1 MGIRETIK
9 SKVATLIA
17 STSVIL
23 IVAVLAVSL
32 TVMKNNVVTICENY
46 LYDTCVSASNTLY
59 ESFYGDTEQV
69 NMDVRIQYILY
80 NVGIQDMDSS
90 KAYLVDKSG
99 NFLYHDDPDGGGA
112 LRRGRRGRRGGG
124 GLGKVIQDVLDQLN
138 STGVMPTAD
147 VKECKVDGAQ
157 KYVAYMCT
165 VNDWVVY
172 VEADKDDVLSSITSI
187 ITSSLIV
194 GGLFILLAV
203 VIGIIV
209 TGKITKPITKLT
221 TVINDISELNMTDE
235 HEIPITKDEVGVMGA
250 AVARMKHQLQEI
262 VGDLNGISGK
272 LVSDSNSLYDISEN
286 VSEASTN
293 NSATNEELAASMEST
308 SQSTEN
314 VTNSVQDMNSSAI
327 EVANKINEGTNL
339 TSSAMDKAQEIHE
352 RTRQAR
358 EETLKVYDEIKGTS
372 EQAIIQ
378 AKEVQKINELANAI
392 QEIADQTTL
401 LSLNASIEAA
411 RSGEQ
416 GRGLAVVASEIA
428 NLASESTATGANIV
442 TIVAQVNTSV
452 ETLTKCLVDALEFL
466 ENKVMNDY
474 DAFMESSDEYSS
486 AAKNIEDFMNQANE
500 EVDQLKSAISSI
512 TDAMDSINRNIN
524 ECSIGIND
532 IANKTTEVVELTS
545 ESFERSNNCKTSAS
559 ELQNITSRFQI

>member
-1 MGIRETIK
+1 MKTIK

-17 STSVIL
+17 STSIIL

-32 TVMKNNVVTICENY
+32 TIMKNNVVTMCENY

-99 NFLYHDDPDGGGA
+99 NFLYHNDPDMIGTQMTGN
-112 LRRGRRGRRGGG
+112 
-124 GLGKVIQDVLDQLN
+124 KVIQDVLDQLN

-147 VKECKVDGAQ
+147 VKECKVDGTQ

-194 GGLFILLAV
+194 GGLLILLAV

-235 HEIPITKDEVGVMGA
+235 HEIPITKDEIGVMGT

-272 LVSDSNSLYDISEN
+272 LVSDSNTLYDISEN
-286 VSEASTN
+286 VTEASTN

-411 RSGEQ
+411 RAGEQ
-416 GRGLAVVASEIA
+416 GRGFAVVASEIA
-428 NLASESTATGANIV
+428 NLASESTTTGANIV

-559 ELQNITSRFQI
+559 ELQDITSRFHI

>member
-1 MGIRETIK
+1 MKTIK

-32 TVMKNNVVTICENY
+32 TVMKNNVVTMCENY

-99 NFLYHDDPDGGGA
+99 NFLYHDDPDMIGTQMTGN
-112 LRRGRRGRRGGG
+112 
-124 GLGKVIQDVLDQLN
+124 KVIQDVLDQLN

-147 VKECKVDGAQ
+147 VKECKVDGTQ

-194 GGLFILLAV
+194 GGLLILLAV

-235 HEIPITKDEVGVMGA
+235 HEIPITKDEIGVMGT

-272 LVSDSNSLYDISEN
+272 LVSDSNTLYDISEN
-286 VSEASTN
+286 VTEASTN

-339 TSSAMDKAQEIHE
+339 TSSAMDKAQEIYE

-411 RSGEQ
+411 RAGEQ
-416 GRGLAVVASEIA
+416 GRGFAVVASEIA
-428 NLASESTATGANIV
+428 NLASESTTTGANIV

-474 DAFMESSDEYSS
+474 DAFMASSDEYSS

-559 ELQNITSRFQI
+559 ELQDITSRFQI

>member
-1 MGIRETIK
+1 MKTIK

-99 NFLYHDDPDGGGA
+99 NFLYHDDPDMIGTQMTGN
-112 LRRGRRGRRGGG
+112 
-124 GLGKVIQDVLDQLN
+124 KVIQDVLDQLN

-187 ITSSLIV
+187 ITISLIV

-272 LVSDSNSLYDISEN
+272 LVSDSNTLYDISEN
-286 VSEASTN
+286 VTEASTN

-411 RSGEQ
+411 RAGEQ
-416 GRGLAVVASEIA
+416 GRGFAVVASEIA

-559 ELQNITSRFQI
+559 ELQDITSRFHI

>member
-1 MGIRETIK
+1 MKTIK

-32 TVMKNNVVTICENY
+32 TVMKNNVVTMCENY

-99 NFLYHDDPDGGGA
+99 NFLYHNDPDMIGTQMTGN
-112 LRRGRRGRRGGG
+112 
-124 GLGKVIQDVLDQLN
+124 KVIQDVLDQLN

-147 VKECKVDGAQ
+147 VKECKVDGTQ

-235 HEIPITKDEVGVMGA
+235 HEIPITKDEIGVMGT

-272 LVSDSNSLYDISEN
+272 LVSDSNTLYDISEN
-286 VSEASTN
+286 VTEASTN

-411 RSGEQ
+411 RAGEQ
-416 GRGLAVVASEIA
+416 GRGFAVVASEIA
-428 NLASESTATGANIV
+428 NLASESTTTGANIV

-559 ELQNITSRFQI
+559 ELQDITSRFHI

>member
-1 MGIRETIK
+1 MKTIK

-32 TVMKNNVVTICENY
+32 TVMKNNVVTMCENY

-99 NFLYHDDPDGGGA
+99 NFLYHNDPDMIGTQMTGN
-112 LRRGRRGRRGGG
+112 
-124 GLGKVIQDVLDQLN
+124 KVIQDVLDQLN

-147 VKECKVDGAQ
+147 VKECKVDGTQ

-194 GGLFILLAV
+194 GGLLILLAV

-235 HEIPITKDEVGVMGA
+235 HEIPITKDEIGVMGT

-272 LVSDSNSLYDISEN
+272 LVSDSNTLYDISEN
-286 VSEASTN
+286 VTEASTN

-411 RSGEQ
+411 RAGEQ
-416 GRGLAVVASEIA
+416 GRGFAVVASEIA
-428 NLASESTATGANIV
+428 NLASESTTTGANIV

-559 ELQNITSRFQI
+559 ELQDITSRFHI

>member
-1 MGIRETIK
+1 MKTIK

-32 TVMKNNVVTICENY
+32 TVMKNNVVTMCENY

-99 NFLYHDDPDGGGA
+99 NFLYHDDPDMIGTQMTDN
-112 LRRGRRGRRGGG
+112 
-124 GLGKVIQDVLDQLN
+124 KVIQDVLDQLN

-187 ITSSLIV
+187 ITSSLII

-235 HEIPITKDEVGVMGA
+235 HEIPITKDEIGVMGA

-272 LVSDSNSLYDISEN
+272 LVSDSNTLYDISEN
-286 VSEASTN
+286 VTEASTN

-411 RSGEQ
+411 RAGEQ
-416 GRGLAVVASEIA
+416 GRGFAVVASEIA
-428 NLASESTATGANIV
+428 NLASESTTTGANIV

-559 ELQNITSRFQI
+559 ELQDITSRFQI

>member
-1 MGIRETIK
+1 MKTIK

-32 TVMKNNVVTICENY
+32 TVMKNNVVTMCENY

-99 NFLYHDDPDGGGA
+99 NFLYHDDPDMIGTQMTGN
-112 LRRGRRGRRGGG
+112 
-124 GLGKVIQDVLDQLN
+124 KVIQDVLDQLN

-147 VKECKVDGAQ
+147 VKECKVDGTQ

-235 HEIPITKDEVGVMGA
+235 HEIPITKDEIGVMGA

-272 LVSDSNSLYDISEN
+272 LVSDSNTLYDISEN
-286 VSEASTN
+286 VTEASTN

-411 RSGEQ
+411 RAGEQ
-416 GRGLAVVASEIA
+416 GRGFAVVASEIA
-428 NLASESTATGANIV
+428 NLASESTTTGANIV

-559 ELQNITSRFQI
+559 ELQDITSRFQI

>member
-1 MGIRETIK
+1 MKTIK

-99 NFLYHDDPDGGGA
+99 NFLYHDDPDMIGTQMTGN
-112 LRRGRRGRRGGG
+112 
-124 GLGKVIQDVLDQLN
+124 KVIQDVLDQLN

-272 LVSDSNSLYDISEN
+272 LVSDSNTLYDISEN
-286 VSEASTN
+286 VTEASTN

-411 RSGEQ
+411 RAGEQ
-416 GRGLAVVASEIA
+416 GRGFAVVASEIA

-559 ELQNITSRFQI
+559 ELQDITSRFQI

>member
-1 MGIRETIK
+1 MKTIK

-32 TVMKNNVVTICENY
+32 TIMKNNVVTMCENY

-99 NFLYHDDPDGGGA
+99 NFLYHDDPDMIGTQMTGN
-112 LRRGRRGRRGGG
+112 
-124 GLGKVIQDVLDQLN
+124 KVIQDVLDQLN

-147 VKECKVDGAQ
+147 VKECKVDGTQ

-235 HEIPITKDEVGVMGA
+235 HEIPITKDEIGVMGT

-272 LVSDSNSLYDISEN
+272 LVSDSNTLYDISEN
-286 VSEASTN
+286 VTEASTN

-411 RSGEQ
+411 RAGEQ
-416 GRGLAVVASEIA
+416 GRGFAVVASEIA
-428 NLASESTATGANIV
+428 NLASESTTTGANIV

-559 ELQNITSRFQI
+559 ELQDITSRFHI

>member
-1 MGIRETIK
+1 MKTIK

-32 TVMKNNVVTICENY
+32 TIMKNNVVTMCENY

-59 ESFYGDTEQV
+59 ESFYGDTDQV

-99 NFLYHDDPDGGGA
+99 NFLYHDDPDMIGTQMTGN
-112 LRRGRRGRRGGG
+112 
-124 GLGKVIQDVLDQLN
+124 KVIQDVLDQLN

-194 GGLFILLAV
+194 GGLLILLAV

-235 HEIPITKDEVGVMGA
+235 HEIPITKDEIGVMGA

-272 LVSDSNSLYDISEN
+272 LVSDSNTLYDISEN
-286 VSEASTN
+286 VTEASTN

-411 RSGEQ
+411 RAGEQ
-416 GRGLAVVASEIA
+416 GRGFAVVASEIA
-428 NLASESTATGANIV
+428 NLASESTTTGANIV

-559 ELQNITSRFQI
+559 ELQDITSRFHI

>member
-1 MGIRETIK
+1 MKTIK

-32 TVMKNNVVTICENY
+32 TVMKNNVVTMCENY

-99 NFLYHDDPDGGGA
+99 NFLYHDDPDMIGTQMTGN
-112 LRRGRRGRRGGG
+112 
-124 GLGKVIQDVLDQLN
+124 KVIQDVLDQLN

-147 VKECKVDGAQ
+147 VKECKVDGTQ

-235 HEIPITKDEVGVMGA
+235 HEIPITKDEIGVMGT

-272 LVSDSNSLYDISEN
+272 LVSDSNTLYDISEN
-286 VSEASTN
+286 VTEASTN

-411 RSGEQ
+411 RAGEQ
-416 GRGLAVVASEIA
+416 GRGFAVVASEIA
-428 NLASESTATGANIV
+428 NLASESTTTGANIV

-559 ELQNITSRFQI
+559 ELQDITSRFQI

>member
-1 MGIRETIK
+1 MKTIK

-99 NFLYHDDPDGGGA
+99 NFLYHDDPDMIGTQMTGN
-112 LRRGRRGRRGGG
+112 
-124 GLGKVIQDVLDQLN
+124 KVIQDVLDQLN

-187 ITSSLIV
+187 ITISLIV

-272 LVSDSNSLYDISEN
+272 LVSDSNTLYDISEN
-286 VSEASTN
+286 VTEASTN

-411 RSGEQ
+411 RAGEQ
-416 GRGLAVVASEIA
+416 GRGFAVVASEIA

>member
-1 MGIRETIK
+1 MKTIK

-32 TVMKNNVVTICENY
+32 TVMKNNVVTMCENY

-99 NFLYHDDPDGGGA
+99 NFLYHDDPDMIGTQMTGN
-112 LRRGRRGRRGGG
+112 
-124 GLGKVIQDVLDQLN
+124 KVIQDVLDQLN

-147 VKECKVDGAQ
+147 VKECKVDGTQ

-235 HEIPITKDEVGVMGA
+235 HEIPITKDEIGVMGT

-272 LVSDSNSLYDISEN
+272 LVSDSNTLYDISEN
-286 VSEASTN
+286 VTEASTN

-327 EVANKINEGTNL
+327 EVANKINEGTSL

-411 RSGEQ
+411 RAGEQ
-416 GRGLAVVASEIA
+416 GRGFAVVASEIA
-428 NLASESTATGANIV
+428 NLASESTTTGANIV

-559 ELQNITSRFQI
+559 ELQDITSRFHI

>member
-1 MGIRETIK
+1 MKTIK

-32 TVMKNNVVTICENY
+32 TVMKSNVVTMCENY

-99 NFLYHDDPDGGGA
+99 NFLYHDDPDMIGTQMTDN
-112 LRRGRRGRRGGG
+112 
-124 GLGKVIQDVLDQLN
+124 KVIQDVLDQLN

-147 VKECKVDGAQ
+147 VKECKVDGTQ

-235 HEIPITKDEVGVMGA
+235 HEIPITKDEIGVMGA

-272 LVSDSNSLYDISEN
+272 LVSDSNTLYDISEN
-286 VSEASTN
+286 VTEASTN

-411 RSGEQ
+411 RAGEQ
-416 GRGLAVVASEIA
+416 GRGFAVVASEIA
-428 NLASESTATGANIV
+428 NLASESTTTGANIV

-500 EVDQLKSAISSI
+500 EVDQLKSTISSI

-559 ELQNITSRFQI
+559 ELQDITSRFQI

>member
-1 MGIRETIK
+1 MKTIK

-99 NFLYHDDPDGGGA
+99 NFLYHDDPDMIGTQMTGN
-112 LRRGRRGRRGGG
+112 
-124 GLGKVIQDVLDQLN
+124 KVIQDVLDQLN

-147 VKECKVDGAQ
+147 VKECKVDGTQ

-272 LVSDSNSLYDISEN
+272 LVSDSNTLYDISEN
-286 VSEASTN
+286 VTEASTN

-411 RSGEQ
+411 RAGEQ
-416 GRGLAVVASEIA
+416 GRGFAVVASEIA

-559 ELQNITSRFQI
+559 ELQDITSRFQI

>member
-1 MGIRETIK
+1 M
-9 SKVATLIA
+9 
-17 STSVIL
+17 
-23 IVAVLAVSL
+23 
-32 TVMKNNVVTICENY
+32 
-46 LYDTCVSASNTLY
+46 
-59 ESFYGDTEQV
+59 
-69 NMDVRIQYILY
+69 
-80 NVGIQDMDSS
+80 
-90 KAYLVDKSG
+90 
-99 NFLYHDDPDGGGA
+99 
-112 LRRGRRGRRGGG
+112 
-124 GLGKVIQDVLDQLN
+124 
-138 STGVMPTAD
+138 
-147 VKECKVDGAQ
+147 
-157 KYVAYMCT
+157 
-165 VNDWVVY
+165 
-172 VEADKDDVLSSITSI
+172 
-187 ITSSLIV
+187 
-194 GGLFILLAV
+194 
-203 VIGIIV
+203 IGIIV

-272 LVSDSNSLYDISEN
+272 LVSDSNTLYDISEN
-286 VSEASTN
+286 VTEASTN

-411 RSGEQ
+411 RAGEQ
-416 GRGLAVVASEIA
+416 GRGFAVVASEIA

>member
-1 MGIRETIK
+1 MKTIK

-32 TVMKNNVVTICENY
+32 TVMKNNVVTMCENY

-99 NFLYHDDPDGGGA
+99 NFLYHNDPDMIGTQMTGN
-112 LRRGRRGRRGGG
+112 
-124 GLGKVIQDVLDQLN
+124 KVIQDVLDQLN

-147 VKECKVDGAQ
+147 VKECKVDGTQ

-194 GGLFILLAV
+194 GGLLILLAV

-235 HEIPITKDEVGVMGA
+235 HEIPITKDEIGVMGT

-272 LVSDSNSLYDISEN
+272 LVSDSNTLYDISEN
-286 VSEASTN
+286 VTEASTN

-411 RSGEQ
+411 RAGEQ
-416 GRGLAVVASEIA
+416 GRGFAVVASEIA
-428 NLASESTATGANIV
+428 NLASESTTTGANIV

-474 DAFMESSDEYSS
+474 DTFMASSDEYSS

-500 EVDQLKSAISSI
+500 EVDQLKSAINSI

-559 ELQNITSRFQI
+559 ELQDITSRFQI

>member
-1 MGIRETIK
+1 MKTIK

-32 TVMKNNVVTICENY
+32 TVMKNNVVTMCENY

-99 NFLYHDDPDGGGA
+99 NFLYHNDPDMIGTQMTGN
-112 LRRGRRGRRGGG
+112 
-124 GLGKVIQDVLDQLN
+124 KVIQDVLDQLN
-138 STGVMPTAD
+138 STGIMPAAD
-147 VKECKVDGAQ
+147 VKECKVDGRQ

-194 GGLFILLAV
+194 GGLLILLAV

-235 HEIPITKDEVGVMGA
+235 HEIPITKDEIGVMGA

-272 LVSDSNSLYDISEN
+272 LVSDSNTLYDISEN
-286 VSEASTN
+286 VTEASTN

-411 RSGEQ
+411 RAGEQ
-416 GRGLAVVASEIA
+416 GRGFAVVASEIA
-428 NLASESTATGANIV
+428 NLASESTTTGANIV

-474 DAFMESSDEYSS
+474 DAFMASSDEYSS

-500 EVDQLKSAISSI
+500 EVDQLKSAINSI

-559 ELQNITSRFQI
+559 ELQDITSRFKI

>member
-1 MGIRETIK
+1 MKTIK

-32 TVMKNNVVTICENY
+32 TIMKNNVVTMCENY

-99 NFLYHDDPDGGGA
+99 NFLYHDDPDMIGTQMTGN
-112 LRRGRRGRRGGG
+112 
-124 GLGKVIQDVLDQLN
+124 KVIQDVLDQLN

-235 HEIPITKDEVGVMGA
+235 HEIPITKDEIGVMGA

-272 LVSDSNSLYDISEN
+272 LVSDSNTLYDISEN
-286 VSEASTN
+286 VTEASTN

-411 RSGEQ
+411 RAGEQ
-416 GRGLAVVASEIA
+416 GRGFAVVASEIA

-559 ELQNITSRFQI
+559 ELQDITSRFHI

>member
-1 MGIRETIK
+1 MKTIK

-32 TVMKNNVVTICENY
+32 TVMKNNVVTMCENY

-99 NFLYHDDPDGGGA
+99 NFLYHDDPDMIGTQMTGN
-112 LRRGRRGRRGGG
+112 
-124 GLGKVIQDVLDQLN
+124 KVIQDVLDQLN

-235 HEIPITKDEVGVMGA
+235 HEIPITKDEIGVMGA

-272 LVSDSNSLYDISEN
+272 LVSDSNTLYDISEN
-286 VSEASTN
+286 VTEASTN

-411 RSGEQ
+411 RAGEQ
-416 GRGLAVVASEIA
+416 GRGFAVVASEIA
-428 NLASESTATGANIV
+428 NLASESTTTGANIV

-559 ELQNITSRFQI
+559 ELQDITSRFHI

>member
-1 MGIRETIK
+1 MKTIK

-32 TVMKNNVVTICENY
+32 TIMKNNVVTMCENY

-99 NFLYHDDPDGGGA
+99 NFLYHDDPDMIGTQMTGN
-112 LRRGRRGRRGGG
+112 
-124 GLGKVIQDVLDQLN
+124 KVIQDVLDQLN

-147 VKECKVDGAQ
+147 VKECKVDGTQ

-235 HEIPITKDEVGVMGA
+235 HEIPITKDEIGVMGA

-272 LVSDSNSLYDISEN
+272 LVSDSSTLYDISEN
-286 VSEASTN
+286 VTEASTN

-411 RSGEQ
+411 RAGEQ
-416 GRGLAVVASEIA
+416 GRGFAVVASEIA
-428 NLASESTATGANIV
+428 NLASESTTTGANIV

-559 ELQNITSRFQI
+559 ELQDITSRFQI

>member
-1 MGIRETIK
+1 MKTIK

-32 TVMKNNVVTICENY
+32 TVMKSNVVTMCENY
-46 LYDTCVSASNTLY
+46 LYDTCVAASNTLY

-99 NFLYHDDPDGGGA
+99 NFLYHDDPDMIGTQMTGN
-112 LRRGRRGRRGGG
+112 
-124 GLGKVIQDVLDQLN
+124 KVIQDVLDQLN

-147 VKECKVDGAQ
+147 VKECKVDGTQ

-194 GGLFILLAV
+194 GGLLILLAV

-235 HEIPITKDEVGVMGA
+235 HEIPITKDEIGVMGT

-272 LVSDSNSLYDISEN
+272 LVSDSNTLYDISEN
-286 VSEASTN
+286 VTEASTN

-411 RSGEQ
+411 RAGEQ
-416 GRGLAVVASEIA
+416 GRGFAVVASEIA
-428 NLASESTATGANIV
+428 NLASESTTTGANIV

-559 ELQNITSRFQI
+559 ELQDITSRFHI

>member
-1 MGIRETIK
+1 MKTIK

-32 TVMKNNVVTICENY
+32 TVMKNNVVTMCENY

-69 NMDVRIQYILY
+69 NMDVRVQYILY

-99 NFLYHDDPDGGGA
+99 NFLYHDDPDMIGTQMTGN
-112 LRRGRRGRRGGG
+112 
-124 GLGKVIQDVLDQLN
+124 KVIQDVLDQLN

-147 VKECKVDGAQ
+147 VKECKVDGTQ

-235 HEIPITKDEVGVMGA
+235 HEIPITKDEIGVMGT

-272 LVSDSNSLYDISEN
+272 LVSDSNTLYDISEN
-286 VSEASTN
+286 VTEASTN

-411 RSGEQ
+411 RAGEQ
-416 GRGLAVVASEIA
+416 GRGFAVVASEIA
-428 NLASESTATGANIV
+428 NLASESTTTGANIV

-559 ELQNITSRFQI
+559 ELQDITSRFQI

>member
-1 MGIRETIK
+1 MKTIK

-32 TVMKNNVVTICENY
+32 TVMKNNVVTMCENY

-99 NFLYHDDPDGGGA
+99 NFLYHNDPDMIGTQMTGN
-112 LRRGRRGRRGGG
+112 
-124 GLGKVIQDVLDQLN
+124 KVIQDVLDQLN

-147 VKECKVDGAQ
+147 VKECKVDGTQ

-194 GGLFILLAV
+194 GGLLILLAV

-235 HEIPITKDEVGVMGA
+235 HEIPITKDEIGVMGA

-272 LVSDSNSLYDISEN
+272 LVSDSNTLYDISEN
-286 VSEASTN
+286 VTEASTN

-339 TSSAMDKAQEIHE
+339 TSSAMDKAQEIYE

-411 RSGEQ
+411 RAGEQ
-416 GRGLAVVASEIA
+416 GRGFAVVASEIA
-428 NLASESTATGANIV
+428 NLASESTTTGANIV

-474 DAFMESSDEYSS
+474 DAFMASSDEYSS

-500 EVDQLKSAISSI
+500 EVDQLKSAINSI

-559 ELQNITSRFQI
+559 ELQDITSRFQI

>member
-1 MGIRETIK
+1 MKTIK

-99 NFLYHDDPDGGGA
+99 NFLYHDDPDMIGTQMTGN
-112 LRRGRRGRRGGG
+112 
-124 GLGKVIQDVLDQLN
+124 KVIQDVLDQLN

-272 LVSDSNSLYDISEN
+272 LVSDSNTLYDISEN
-286 VSEASTN
+286 VTEASTN

-411 RSGEQ
+411 RAGEQ
-416 GRGLAVVASEIA
+416 GRGFAVVASEIA

>member
-1 MGIRETIK
+1 MKTIK

-32 TVMKNNVVTICENY
+32 TVMKSNVVTMCENY

-99 NFLYHDDPDGGGA
+99 NFLYHDDPDMIGTQMTGN
-112 LRRGRRGRRGGG
+112 
-124 GLGKVIQDVLDQLN
+124 KVIQDVLDQLN

-235 HEIPITKDEVGVMGA
+235 HEIPITKDEIGVMGA

-272 LVSDSNSLYDISEN
+272 LVSDSNTLYDISEN
-286 VSEASTN
+286 VTEASTN

-411 RSGEQ
+411 RAGEQ
-416 GRGLAVVASEIA
+416 GRGFAVVASEIA
-428 NLASESTATGANIV
+428 NLASESTTTGANIV

-559 ELQNITSRFQI
+559 ELQDITSRFQI

>member
-1 MGIRETIK
+1 MKTIK

-32 TVMKNNVVTICENY
+32 TVMKNNVVTMCENY

-99 NFLYHDDPDGGGA
+99 NFLYHNNPDMIGTQMTGN
-112 LRRGRRGRRGGG
+112 
-124 GLGKVIQDVLDQLN
+124 KVIQDVLDQLN

-147 VKECKVDGAQ
+147 VKECKVDGTQ

-235 HEIPITKDEVGVMGA
+235 HEIPITKDEIGVMGA

-272 LVSDSNSLYDISEN
+272 LVSDSNTLYDISEN
-286 VSEASTN
+286 VTEASTN

-411 RSGEQ
+411 RAGEQ
-416 GRGLAVVASEIA
+416 GRGFAVVASEIA
-428 NLASESTATGANIV
+428 NLASESTTTGANIV

-512 TDAMDSINRNIN
+512 TDVMDSINRNIN

-559 ELQNITSRFQI
+559 ELQDITSRFHI

>member
-1 MGIRETIK
+1 MKTIK

-32 TVMKNNVVTICENY
+32 TVMKSNVVTMCENY

-99 NFLYHDDPDGGGA
+99 NFLYHDDPDMIGTQMTGN
-112 LRRGRRGRRGGG
+112 
-124 GLGKVIQDVLDQLN
+124 KVIQDVLDQLN

-147 VKECKVDGAQ
+147 VKECKVDGTQ

-235 HEIPITKDEVGVMGA
+235 HEIPITKDEIGVMGA

-272 LVSDSNSLYDISEN
+272 LVSDSNTLYDISEN
-286 VSEASTN
+286 VTEASTN

-411 RSGEQ
+411 RAGEQ
-416 GRGLAVVASEIA
+416 GRGFAVVASEIA
-428 NLASESTATGANIV
+428 NLASESTTTGANIV

-559 ELQNITSRFQI
+559 ELQDITSRFHI

>member
-1 MGIRETIK
+1 MKTIK

-17 STSVIL
+17 STSIVL

-32 TVMKNNVVTICENY
+32 TVMKKNVVNMCENY

-59 ESFYGDTEQV
+59 ESFYGDTDQV
-69 NMDVRIQYILY
+69 NMDVRVQYILY

-90 KAYLVDKSG
+90 KAYLVDKNG
-99 NFLYHDDPDGGGA
+99 NYLYHDDPDMIGTQMSDN
-112 LRRGRRGRRGGG
+112 
-124 GLGKVIQDVLDQLN
+124 KVVQDVLDQVN

-147 VKECKVDGAQ
+147 VKECKVDGEQ

-172 VEADKDDVLSSITSI
+172 VEADKDDVLAPITT
-187 ITSSLIV
+187 ITTISLIV
-194 GGLFILLAV
+194 GAILVILAAA
-203 VIGIIV
+203 IGILV
-209 TGKITKPITKLT
+209 TRKITKPITKLT

-235 HEIPITKDEVGVMGA
+235 HEIPITKDEIGVMGA
-250 AVARMKHQLQEI
+250 AVARMKRQLQEI
-262 VGDLNGISGK
+262 VGELNGISGK
-272 LVSDSNSLYDISEN
+272 LVSDSNTLYDISEN
-286 VSEASTN
+286 VTEASTN

-314 VTNSVQDMNSSAI
+314 VTSSVQNMNTSAI

-339 TSSAMDKAQEIHE
+339 TASAMDKAQEIHD
-352 RTRQAR
+352 RTSQAR
-358 EETLKVYDEIKGTS
+358 EDTLKVYDEIKGTS

-411 RSGEQ
+411 RAGEQ
-416 GRGLAVVASEIA
+416 GRGFAVVASEIA
-428 NLASESTATGANIV
+428 NLASESTETGANIV
-442 TIVAQVNTSV
+442 TIVAQVNSSV
-452 ETLTKCLVDALEFL
+452 ETLTKCLVDALDFL

-500 EVDQLKSAISSI
+500 EVDQLKGAISHI

-545 ESFERSNNCKTSAS
+545 ESFERSNNCKSSAS
-559 ELQNITSRFQI
+559 ELQDITSRFRI

>member
-1 MGIRETIK
+1 MKTIK

-32 TVMKNNVVTICENY
+32 TVMKSNVVTMCENY

-99 NFLYHDDPDGGGA
+99 NFLYHDDPDMIGTQMTDN
-112 LRRGRRGRRGGG
+112 
-124 GLGKVIQDVLDQLN
+124 KVIQDVLDQLN

-235 HEIPITKDEVGVMGA
+235 HEIPITKDEIGVMGA

-272 LVSDSNSLYDISEN
+272 LVSDSNTLYDISEN
-286 VSEASTN
+286 VTEASTN

-411 RSGEQ
+411 RAGEQ
-416 GRGLAVVASEIA
+416 GRGFAVVASEIA
-428 NLASESTATGANIV
+428 NLASESTTTGANIV

-559 ELQNITSRFQI
+559 ELQDITSRFQI

>member
-1 MGIRETIK
+1 MKTIK

-32 TVMKNNVVTICENY
+32 TVMKNNVVTMCENY

-99 NFLYHDDPDGGGA
+99 NFLYHNDPDMIGTQMTGN
-112 LRRGRRGRRGGG
+112 
-124 GLGKVIQDVLDQLN
+124 KVIQDVLDQLN

-147 VKECKVDGAQ
+147 VKECKVDGTQ

-235 HEIPITKDEVGVMGA
+235 HEIPITKDEIGVMGA

-272 LVSDSNSLYDISEN
+272 LVSDSNTLYDISEN
-286 VSEASTN
+286 VTEASTN

-411 RSGEQ
+411 RAGEQ
-416 GRGLAVVASEIA
+416 GRGFAVVASEIA
-428 NLASESTATGANIV
+428 NLASESTTTGANIV

-512 TDAMDSINRNIN
+512 TDVMDSINRNIN

-559 ELQNITSRFQI
+559 ELQDITSRFHI